1 MPNQLH
7 ADYYQAIIQIRP
19 YNEEVVRFINNQV
32 RKRNDERIFISKIV
46 EDKYGID
53 FFISS
58 NKFARIIGKKLTK
71 SFEGELKESVKLY
84 SRDRHAGKNL
94 YRVTV
99 CFKVSPFG
107 KSPNRQVD
115 GAQLRNNSGVHG
127 KGDLKNV

>member
-7 ADYYQAIIQIRP
+7 VDYYQATIQIRP
-19 YNEEVVRFINNQV
+19 YNEEVVKFINNQV
-32 RKRNDERIFISKIV
+32 RKRNDERIFISKTV
-46 EDKYGID
+46 EDKHGVD

-71 SFEGELKESVKLY
+71 SFKGELKESIKLY

-99 CFKVSPFG
+99 CFRMNPFG
-107 KSPNRQVD
+107 KS
-115 GAQLRNNSGVHG
+115 VHG
-127 KGDLKNV
+127 KGAKTPKGILKNDRP